1 MKLPALYELAQQHRE
16 LEALADTTDDLPP
29 EVIRDTLE
37 ALEGTI
43 QQKAISVAAFV
54 ANVEAN
60 AEMVEGAA
68 KALAARAARMRRRG
82 DQVRAYLLFN
92 LQATGIT
99 KIESPEFTIALRN
112 NPESVRLA
120 DGVELPEEFLVQQ
133 PAPPPKPDKK
143 ALKDALKAGRLIDG
157 AWLESGQRV
166 EIRA

>member
-1 MKLPALYELAQQHRE
+1 
-16 LEALADTTDDLPP
+16 
-29 EVIRDTLE
+29 
-37 ALEGTI
+37 
-43 QQKAISVAAFV
+43 
-54 ANVEAN
+54 
-60 AEMVEGAA
+60 
-68 KALAARAARMRRRG
+68 MRRRG

-143 ALKDALKAGRLIDG
+143 AIKDALKSGRLIDG

-166 EIRA
+166 EIRS